1 MYQIYSFI
9 IKIIVQQVIGTASTV
24 PVRNQYNEDDT
35 MEGGNFYLFIIS
47 FFIIHIFVVVVTNI
61 KK

>member
-1 MYQIYSFI
+1 
-9 IKIIVQQVIGTASTV
+9 
-24 PVRNQYNEDDT
+24 